1 MLEPANINKY
11 AKKDPEE
18 ILKEN
23 LIKKYGQRFIDYR
36 KRYEENLSKKSS
48 EIAHLNYPNTVLLEL
63 VNRCDLECTMCYQGF
78 RNDASK
84 SVLDENILDKVF
96 ADFKK
101 NKLNSLMFSASEPLL
116 YKKIDTVFQR
126 AKDAEIMDIFLFTNG
141 TLLNEKNS
149 KMILE
154 SSLTRLFISIDAA
167 SEETYNKVRIPV
179 SKRLLEQNRLAKL
192 ENNIKNFI
200 HLRDKVYKKSLPLVR
215 TSFVALDKN
224 KHEID
229 TFINKWQNIVDSVE
243 IQKKVIPHSA
253 FEEARLENIKSE
265 KVIVKDYDCK
275 EPWGQMTIWSNGT
288 VSPCCAT
295 FGRNIPIGNVTNQT
309 ISELWKSKNMQSI
322 RESFRNNTPKSV
334 CKTCIDNTVDHI
346 TN

>member
-48 EIAHLNYPNTVLLEL
+48 EIAHLNYPNTV
-63 VNRCDLECTMCYQGF
+63 
-78 RNDASK
+78 
-84 SVLDENILDKVF
+84 
-96 ADFKK
+96 
-101 NKLNSLMFSASEPLL
+101 
-116 YKKIDTVFQR
+116 
-126 AKDAEIMDIFLFTNG
+126 FTNG

>member
-1 MLEPANINKY
+1 M
-11 AKKDPEE
+11 
-18 ILKEN
+18 
-23 LIKKYGQRFIDYR
+23 
-36 KRYEENLSKKSS
+36 
-48 EIAHLNYPNTVLLEL
+48 NYPNTVLLEL

-78 RNDASK
+78 RNDANK
-84 SVLDENILDKVF
+84 SVLDEDILDKIF

-116 YKKIDTVFQR
+116 YKKINTVFQR
-126 AKDAEIMDIFLFTNG
+126 AKDADIMDIFLFSNG

-149 KMILE
+149 RMIIE

-179 SKRLLEQNRLAKL
+179 SKRLLDQNRLEKL

-200 HLRDKVYKKSLPLVR
+200 HLRDNVYKKTLPLVR

-224 KHEID
+224 KHEIND
-229 TFINKWQNIVDSVE
+229 FIDKWKNIVDSVE

-253 FEEARLENIKSE
+253 FKEAEMNDIRSE
-265 KVIVKDYDCK
+265 KVIMKDYDCK
-275 EPWGQMTIWSNGT
+275 EPWGQMTIWSDGT

-295 FGRNIPIGNVTNQT
+295 FGRNIPIGNVTSQT
-309 ISELWKSKNMQSI
+309 ISELWKSKNMRSI
-322 RESFRNNTPKSV
+322 RESFGKYPKSV
-334 CKTCIDNTVDHI
+334 CKTCINNTVDHI
-346 TN
+346 SN

>member
-192 ENNIKNFI
+192 EDNIN
-200 HLRDKVYKKSLPLVR
+200 PL
-215 TSFVALDKN
+215 
-224 KHEID
+224 
-229 TFINKWQNIVDSVE
+229 
-243 IQKKVIPHSA
+243 
-253 FEEARLENIKSE
+253 EE
-265 KVIVKDYDCK
+265 
-275 EPWGQMTIWSNGT
+275 
-288 VSPCCAT
+288 
-295 FGRNIPIGNVTNQT
+295 
-309 ISELWKSKNMQSI
+309 
-322 RESFRNNTPKSV
+322 
-334 CKTCIDNTVDHI
+334 
-346 TN
+346 

>member
-192 ENNIKNFI
+192 EDNIKNFI

-243 IQKKVIPHSA
+243 IQKS
-253 FEEARLENIKSE
+253 
-265 KVIVKDYDCK
+265 Y
-275 EPWGQMTIWSNGT
+275 TT
-288 VSPCCAT
+288 
-295 FGRNIPIGNVTNQT
+295 
-309 ISELWKSKNMQSI
+309 
-322 RESFRNNTPKSV
+322 
-334 CKTCIDNTVDHI
+334 
-346 TN
+346 

>member
-1 MLEPANINKY
+1 MIVPGNINKY
-11 AKKDPEE
+11 AKKDPEK
-18 ILKEN
+18 ILNDN

-36 KRYEENLSKKSS
+36 KRYEENVNKKSS
-48 EIAHLNYPNTVLLEL
+48 EIDYLDYPNTVLLEL

-78 RNDASK
+78 RNDANK
-84 SVLDENILDKVF
+84 SVLDESILDKIF
-96 ADFKK
+96 IDFKK

-116 YKKIDTVFQR
+116 YKKINTVFQR
-126 AKDAEIMDIFLFTNG
+126 AKDADIMDIFLFSNG

-149 KMILE
+149 RMILE

-179 SKRLLEQNRLAKL
+179 SKRLLDQNRLEKL

-200 HLRDKVYKKSLPLVR
+200 HLRDNVYKKTLPLVR

-224 KHEID
+224 KHEINA
-229 TFINKWQNIVDSVE
+229 FINKWKNIVDSVE

-253 FEEARLENIKSE
+253 FEEAKMNEIRSE
-265 KVIVKDYDCK
+265 KVIMKDYDCK
-275 EPWGQMTIWSNGT
+275 EPWGQMTIWSDGT

-309 ISELWKSKNMQSI
+309 ISELWRSKNMQSI
-322 RESFRNNTPKSV
+322 RESFRENTPKSV
-334 CKTCIDNTVDHI
+334 CKTCINNTVDHI
-346 TN
+346 SG

>member
-116 YKKIDTVFQR
+116 YKKIDTVFKEQKTLR
-126 AKDAEIMDIFLFTNG
+126 LWIFFY
-141 TLLNEKNS
+141 S
-149 KMILE
+149 
-154 SSLTRLFISIDAA
+154 
-167 SEETYNKVRIPV
+167 
-179 SKRLLEQNRLAKL
+179 
-192 ENNIKNFI
+192 
-200 HLRDKVYKKSLPLVR
+200 
-215 TSFVALDKN
+215 
-224 KHEID
+224 
-229 TFINKWQNIVDSVE
+229 
-243 IQKKVIPHSA
+243 
-253 FEEARLENIKSE
+253 
-265 KVIVKDYDCK
+265 
-275 EPWGQMTIWSNGT
+275 QM
-288 VSPCCAT
+288 
-295 FGRNIPIGNVTNQT
+295 
-309 ISELWKSKNMQSI
+309 ELY
-322 RESFRNNTPKSV
+322 
-334 CKTCIDNTVDHI
+334 
-346 TN
+346 

>member
-1 MLEPANINKY
+1 MIVPGNINKY

-18 ILKEN
+18 ILNDN
-23 LIKKYGQRFIDYR
+23 LVKKYGQRFIDYR
-36 KRYEENLSKKSS
+36 KRYEENVNKKSS
-48 EIAHLNYPNTVLLEL
+48 EIDYLTYPNTVLLEL

-78 RNDASK
+78 RNDANK
-84 SVLDENILDKVF
+84 SVLDENILDKIF

-116 YKKIDTVFQR
+116 YKKINTVFQR
-126 AKDAEIMDIFLFTNG
+126 AKDADIMDIFLFSNG

-149 KMILE
+149 RMILE

-179 SKRLLEQNRLAKL
+179 SKRLLDKNRLEKL

-200 HLRDKVYKKSLPLVR
+200 HLRDNVYKKTLPLVR

-224 KHEID
+224 KHEIND
-229 TFINKWQNIVDSVE
+229 FINKWKNVVDSVE

-253 FEEARLENIKSE
+253 FKEAEMNDIRSE
-265 KVIVKDYDCK
+265 KVIMKDYDCK
-275 EPWGQMTIWSNGT
+275 EPWGQMTIWSDGT

-309 ISELWKSKNMQSI
+309 ISELWRSKNMQSI
-322 RESFRNNTPKSV
+322 RESFKENTPKSV
-334 CKTCIDNTVDHI
+334 CKTCINNTVDHI
-346 TN
+346 SS

>member
-1 MLEPANINKY
+1 MIVPGNINKY

-18 ILKEN
+18 ILNDN
-23 LIKKYGQRFIDYR
+23 LVKKYGQRFIDYR
-36 KRYEENLSKKSS
+36 KRYEENVNKKSS
-48 EIAHLNYPNTVLLEL
+48 EIDYLTYPNTVLLEL

-78 RNDASK
+78 RNDANK
-84 SVLDENILDKVF
+84 SVLDENILDKIF

-101 NKLNSLMFSASEPLL
+101 NKLNSLMFSASEPSL
-116 YKKIDTVFQR
+116 YKKINTVFQR
-126 AKDAEIMDIFLFTNG
+126 AKDADIMDIFLFSNG

-149 KMILE
+149 RMILE

-179 SKRLLEQNRLAKL
+179 SKRLLDKNRLEKL

-200 HLRDKVYKKSLPLVR
+200 HLRDNVYKKTLPLVR

-224 KHEID
+224 KHEIND
-229 TFINKWQNIVDSVE
+229 FINKWKNVVDSVE

-253 FEEARLENIKSE
+253 FKEAEMNDIRSE
-265 KVIVKDYDCK
+265 KVIMKDYDCK
-275 EPWGQMTIWSNGT
+275 EPWGQMTIWSDGT

-295 FGRNIPIGNVTNQT
+295 FGRNIPIGNVANQT

-322 RESFRNNTPKSV
+322 RESFRDNTPKSV
-334 CKTCIDNTVDHI
+334 CKTCINNTVDHI
-346 TN
+346 SN

>member
-1 MLEPANINKY
+1 MIVPGNINKF
-11 AKKDPEE
+11 AKKDPED
-18 ILKEN
+18 ILNDN

-36 KRYEENLSKKSS
+36 KRYEENVNKKSS
-48 EIAHLNYPNTVLLEL
+48 EIDYLNYPNTVLLEL

-78 RNDASK
+78 RNDAKK
-84 SVLDENILDKVF
+84 SVLDEDILDKVF

-116 YKKIDTVFQR
+116 YKKINTVFQR
-126 AKDAEIMDIFLFTNG
+126 AKDADIMDIFLFSNG

-179 SKRLLEQNRLAKL
+179 SKRLLDQNRLEKL

-200 HLRDKVYKKSLPLVR
+200 HLRDNVYKKTLPLVR

-224 KHEID
+224 KHEINA
-229 TFINKWQNIVDSVE
+229 FIDKWKNIVDSVE

-253 FEEARLENIKSE
+253 FKEAEMDDTKSE

-275 EPWGQMTIWSNGT
+275 EPWGQMTIWSDGT

-295 FGRNIPIGNVTNQT
+295 FGRNIPIGNVANQT

-322 RESFRNNTPKSV
+322 RESFRDNTPKSV
-334 CKTCIDNTVDHI
+334 CKTCINNTVDHI
-346 TN
+346 SN